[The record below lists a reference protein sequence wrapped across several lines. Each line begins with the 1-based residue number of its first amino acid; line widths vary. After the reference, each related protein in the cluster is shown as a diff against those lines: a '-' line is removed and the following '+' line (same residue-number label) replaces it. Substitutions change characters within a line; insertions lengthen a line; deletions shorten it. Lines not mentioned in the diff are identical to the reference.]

1 MLIKLLK
8 YDLKWIYKVVA
19 VFYCLS
25 LFFSVTSF
33 CFSKVENSA
42 LFSGLYTFSN
52 AFAIAMVVNGV
63 INSIIRAWVRF
74 RNNIYKDE
82 SYLTHTLPVSLNL
95 IYLSKVLSAVICIF
109 TSTAVAAGCLVICF
123 WNNNSIVD
131 YLKTM
136 LESAAGSFNLSAGS
150 LFAALFF
157 EIFLQ
162 LVFILLLG
170 YNGMILGHRSGR
182 NKMVTSII
190 VGFAMYMVSN
200 TVTVLLIFAAG
211 LFDDGIMNLIETSDT
226 VDISAV
232 KTVLL
237 FALILYAVYNA
248 VFYIMGS
255 RLLKKGVDV
264 E

>member
-25 LFFSVTSF
+25 LFFAVITF
-33 CFSKVENSA
+33 CFSRVENSA
-42 LFSGLYTFSN
+42 LFSVLAGISN
-52 AFAIAMVVNGV
+52 GFAIAMVVNGI

-74 RNNIYKDE
+74 RTNIYKDE

-95 IYLSKVLSAVICIF
+95 IYLSKVLSAIICIF

-123 WNNNSIVD
+123 WNNSSIIE
-131 YLKTM
+131 YLKM
-136 LESAAGSFNLSAGS
+136 MVESVSVSFNLSVAG
-150 LFAALFF
+150 LFIVLLF

-162 LVFILLLG
+162 FIFILLIG
-170 YNGMILGHRSGR
+170 YNGMILGHRSNK

-190 VGFAMYMVSN
+190 IGFAIYIIFN
-200 TVTVLLIFAAG
+200 TISVLAVLAAG
-211 LFDDGIMNLIETSDT
+211 LFNENVMNLINTSDA
-226 VDISAV
+226 VDLFVV
-232 KTVLL
+232 KFLL
-237 FALILYAVYNA
+237 FAAVLMYVLYNSVC
-248 VFYIMGS
+248 YIMGS
-255 RLLKKGVDV
+255 SFLKKGVDV